1 MNEVRKAS
9 DILLDLEGKVETS
22 SKDLKTLALSVNILS
37 NRVNQVIELLNA
49 LSNSANS
56 DVVMPV
62 VNEMPQVQASIPIS
76 SESSLKLDDYSKKD
90 NFPRTQRQ
98 ETFAP
103 TNQVSTPP
111 TTQSGKV
118 ATTQRITDNT
128 GKAIFLAN
136 VEITDRNS
144 GAVVYKGRTDG
155 VGKWH
160 ASLPVGQHLV
170 HITKSEALNKAKIDV
185 SQNLVVDGS
194 QNVLN
199 LPVMIIK

>member
-9 DILLDLEGKVETS
+9 DILLNLESKVEIS
-22 SKDLKTLALSVNILS
+22 SKDIKTLALSINILS
-37 NRVNQVIELLNA
+37 NRVNQVIELLNI
-49 LSNSANS
+49 LSNATNDIPTSTTK
-56 DVVMPV
+56 P
-62 VNEMPQVQASIPIS
+62 MPQIHASIPVA
-76 SESSLKLDDYSKKD
+76 SENSLKLDDYSKKD

-103 TNQVSTPP
+103 TKTTSTTP
-111 TTQSGKV
+111 TGKI

-128 GKAIFLAN
+128 GKAILLAN
-136 VEITDRNS
+136 VEITDKNS
-144 GAVVYKGRTDG
+144 GSVVHKGRTDG

-160 ASLPVGQHLV
+160 AVLPLGQYLV

-194 QNVLN
+194 QSIMN